1 MTGHVFA
8 TKMIKR
14 VSLLMLTIIMYVFVT
29 CLTLT
34 SPFPFS
40 MIDDIF
46 LAESVYCSFTFY
58 YFSPVSI
65 LTQGKKSQ
73 GQVGVHGH
81 VMQFLLTD
89 FGNFSALGM

>member
-1 MTGHVFA
+1 
-8 TKMIKR
+8 
-14 VSLLMLTIIMYVFVT
+14 
-29 CLTLT
+29 
-34 SPFPFS
+34 

-46 LAESVYCSFTFY
+46 LAGIVYCSFTFY

-65 LTQGKKSQ
+65 LTQGKKPQGQ

-81 VMQFLLTD
+81 VMQFLLTV